1 MPDSIEVKDL
11 SDEALMDEIA
21 DRFAVLVNG
30 GGDDKGQ
37 LAECLGFANEMF
49 QAGRLRKASR
59 KRAEEILR
67 GLRGGA
73 TCPN

>member
-1 MPDSIEVKDL
+1 MSDSTEVKDL
-11 SDEALMDEIA
+11 SDEALMDELA
-21 DRFAVLVNG
+21 ERFAVLVNG

-37 LAECLGFANEMF
+37 LAECLGFADEMF
-49 QAGRLRKASR
+49 QTGRLRRDSR

-73 TCPN
+73 SCPN

>member
-1 MPDSIEVKDL
+1 MSDSTEVKDL
-11 SDEALMDEIA
+11 GDEALMDELA
-21 DRFAVLVNG
+21 ERFAVLVNG

-37 LAECLGFANEMF
+37 LAECLGFADEMF
-49 QAGRLRKASR
+49 QTGRLRRDSR

-73 TCPN
+73 SCPN

>member
-1 MPDSIEVKDL
+1 VSDSTEVKDL
-11 SDEALMDEIA
+11 SDEALMDELA
-21 DRFAVLVNG
+21 ERFAVLVNG

-37 LAECLGFANEMF
+37 LAECLGFADEMF
-49 QAGRLRKASR
+49 QTGRLRRDSR

-73 TCPN
+73 SCPN